1 VPEPERRAGVCAIAR
16 DEGVYLHEWI
26 AYHRVIGFD
35 EVVVYDHESTD
46 GTSALL
52 DELAEQGLVTR
63 VPWSVA
69 DDVSPQRSAYLDAME
84 RFRGRVEWMGF
95 FDVDEFLVL
104 VRHET
109 VGDFLDEYADR
120 DAIAVNWRLL
130 GSGGQE
136 RYRPEPVIDRF
147 RRGSG
152 RRAGR
157 NRRVKALARLEALR
171 GPPSPHTPL
180 LHPPARYLTVS
191 GEPAGSGRAS
201 VDHDTIRLNHY
212 YTKSYEEWQWKLTRG
227 RGGKPSN
234 RPEAKYGYP
243 SFAVRDVDEE
253 EEVDIVRRLPAL
265 RELMAATR
273 PRTVPDRPPSDPDR
287 SHRMRAE
294 PGDDGR
300 YRPGIGATT
309 LRMIH
314 EDVERHLPSLRVGSN
329 LEVGANVGGA
339 VADLR
344 RLWPEAEIHAFEP
357 VAAAH
362 AELAAAAE
370 GLEGVT
376 AHRLAL
382 GAADGEGHVTAAGT
396 SEANRMAP
404 GGRAKGP
411 VEAVRVAR
419 GDTFCAEHGLDAVD
433 YVRIDAEGAELEVV
447 AGLMGLLSR
456 HRVALLE
463 VVAGMSW
470 EDSRHVPF
478 ERLKGALEPL
488 GYHLLGLYE
497 QRGDRR
503 RPRLQRVNAVFIATP
518 VMEADARG
526 RRA

>member
-1 VPEPERRAGVCAIAR
+1 VPEAQRRAGVCAIAR
-16 DEGVYLHEWI
+16 NEGVYLHEWI

-46 GTSALL
+46 GSSELL
-52 DELAEQGLVTR
+52 DDLAGQGLVTR
-63 VPWSVA
+63 VPWSVP
-69 DDVSPQRSAYLDAME
+69 DDVSPQRSAYEDAIA
-84 RFRGRVEWMGF
+84 RYRGRLEWMGF

-109 VGDFLDEYADR
+109 IGDFLDEYADR

-136 RYRPEPVIDRF
+136 RYGPEPVIDRF
-147 RRGSG
+147 RRASG

-157 NRRVKALARLEALR
+157 NRRVKALARLDVLR
-171 GPPSPHTPL
+171 GPPSPHTPR
-180 LHPPARYLTVS
+180 LHRPARYLTVA
-191 GEPAGSGRAS
+191 GEPADSGRAT

-212 YTKSYEEWQWKLTRG
+212 YTKSYEEWGWKLTRG
-227 RGGKPSN
+227 RGGKPRN

-243 SFAVRDVDEE
+243 SFAVRDVDDE

-265 RELMAATR
+265 RELMDRTR
-273 PRTVPDRPPSDPDR
+273 PRTEPARPPSDPD
-287 SHRMRAE
+287 SAHRMRAE

-314 EDVERHLPSLRVGSN
+314 EDVERHLPSLAVGRIF
-329 LEVGANVGGA
+329 EVGANVGGA

-344 RLWPEAEIHAFEP
+344 RLWPGAEIVAFEP

-362 AELAAAAE
+362 AALAEATA

-376 AHRLAL
+376 VHRLAL
-382 GAADGEGHVTAAGT
+382 GAADGEGHVTAADT

-411 VEAVRVAR
+411 VETVPVAR
-419 GDTFCAEHGLDAVD
+419 GDTFCAEHGLDGVD
-433 YVRIDAEGAELEVV
+433 YVRIDTEGAELDVLT
-447 AGLMGLLSR
+447 GFMGLLSR
-456 HRVALLE
+456 HRIALVE
-463 VVAGMSW
+463 VVAGMTW
-470 EDSRHVPF
+470 DDGRYVPF
-478 ERLKGALEPL
+478 ERLKGALEPV

-503 RPRLQRVNAVFIATP
+503 RPRLQRVNAVFISTP